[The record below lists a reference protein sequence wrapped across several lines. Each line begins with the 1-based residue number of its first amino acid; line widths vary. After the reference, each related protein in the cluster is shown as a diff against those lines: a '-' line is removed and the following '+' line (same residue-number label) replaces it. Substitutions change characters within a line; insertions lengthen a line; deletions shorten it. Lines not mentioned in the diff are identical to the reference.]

1 MYGLLV
7 AIIVIVS
14 EEIEYSQLDNEIGQ
28 DSTRST
34 IPRVSLCIQYRNTH
48 PLGFALGSR
57 ASILH
62 TNLGELVNNYYIQ
75 VL

>member
-1 MYGLLV
+1 MYDLL

-34 IPRVSLCIQYRNTH
+34 IPRVLLCIQYRNTH
-48 PLGFALGSR
+48 PSGFALGIR
-57 ASILH
+57 ASIILH